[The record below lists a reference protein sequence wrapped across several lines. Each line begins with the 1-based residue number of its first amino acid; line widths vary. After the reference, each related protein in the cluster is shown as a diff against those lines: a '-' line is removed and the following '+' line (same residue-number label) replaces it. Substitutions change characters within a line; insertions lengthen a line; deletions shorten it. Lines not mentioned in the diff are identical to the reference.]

1 MAATYFN
8 NLKGRKGNEL
18 IPETLGCCNGG
29 LKFSYV
35 ISAPLHMNGFFDFW
49 GDEDVG
55 PLGKFV
61 VSCDLVFHV
70 AFWLIPLI
78 IEFSAAGHDKGSFVI
93 KELQAASLWSLVVAL
108 CGMFI
113 AQVFAMLAGGQ
124 PAGRLFPST
133 YGLIVGG
140 AYASIIFSILYIQ
153 AAMGTWA
160 EYTASDDD
168 SNEVAQ
174 MRKLA
179 LWGLVFKALAVV
191 TLKQNAAF
199 WGPCSTDVMKENE
212 DRRQQLLKA
221 PQPERITATEK
232 AFLRA

>member
-1 MAATYFN
+1 
-8 NLKGRKGNEL
+8 
-18 IPETLGCCNGG
+18 
-29 LKFSYV
+29 
-35 ISAPLHMNGFFDFW
+35 
-49 GDEDVG
+49 
-55 PLGKFV
+55 
-61 VSCDLVFHV
+61 
-70 AFWLIPLI
+70 
-78 IEFSAAGHDKGSFVI
+78 
-93 KELQAASLWSLVVAL
+93 
-108 CGMFI
+108 MFI

-179 LWGLVFKALAVV
+179 LWGRKSLPRSVLPRR
-191 TLKQNAAF
+191 LKQRFRLARHEFSITTNAT
-199 WGPCSTDVMKENE
+199 SLTRV
-212 DRRQQLLKA
+212 
-221 PQPERITATEK
+221 
-232 AFLRA
+232 

>member
-8 NLKGRKGNEL
+8 NLKGRSDNEL

-49 GDEDVG
+49 GDKDVG

-113 AQVFAMLAGGQ
+113 AQVFA
-124 PAGRLFPST
+124 ST

-168 SNEVAQ
+168 SNEVTQ

-212 DRRQQLLKA
+212 DRRQQLLKT
-221 PQPERITATEK
+221 PQQERITVSEK